1 MTVML
6 EMFLFPSWK
15 KPKENT
21 VAASSI
27 NMVKTVSNKIF
38 FFICVNVYCSGAD
51 GLKVLDHPKKSRLYR
66 LSVLI
71 FPNDILDPL
80 VRA

>member
-1 MTVML
+1 MHKCL
-6 EMFLFPSWK
+6 LFGR
-15 KPKENT
+15 N
-21 VAASSI
+21 
-27 NMVKTVSNKIF
+27 
-38 FFICVNVYCSGAD
+38 
-51 GLKVLDHPKKSRLYR
+51 GLKPVSDPKKSRLYR